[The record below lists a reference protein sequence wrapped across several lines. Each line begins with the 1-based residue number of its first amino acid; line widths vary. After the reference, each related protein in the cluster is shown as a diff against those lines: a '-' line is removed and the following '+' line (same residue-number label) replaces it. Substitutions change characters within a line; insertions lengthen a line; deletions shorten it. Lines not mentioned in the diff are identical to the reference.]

1 MRERRVAST
10 KVARQYV
17 IFSGVFALLFAVLL
31 LTSVFGHSRVD
42 CYRGVC
48 TRLSSVQ
55 MQIRSWWFAVALVLL
70 LAMFCRDVVLWRQ
83 SVRLASENSAPVDG
97 PVIGAV
103 QE

>member
-17 IFSGVFALLFAVLL
+17 IFSGVFSLLSAVLL

-42 CYRGVC
+42 CIHGIC

-70 LAMFCRDVVLWRQ
+70 LGMFCRDVVLWRQ
-83 SVRLASENSAPVDG
+83 SVRVASETSASRNG
-97 PVIGAV
+97 PVTDV
-103 QE
+103 SQR